1 MLWKYLS
8 ETYKAGEPIIAS
20 DITLNMTDVNRRRQF
35 KLLTDEG
42 KIRRYE
48 HGIYYIP
55 KKLRLGGEIS
65 LPPELVV
72 EYKYISRLRRT
83 MGYYSGY
90 SFANRIGVS
99 TQMPYVQEIV
109 TNEMGNPIKRIEK
122 DSCVFVVRKSRTEIT
137 DQNVKTL
144 QLLDLLKDLDMYSE
158 MTNDEIRQC
167 LSRYI
172 NSNNIRKSDI
182 DKYLPLYPD
191 KIYKSIYETGLT
203 NVFTQ

>member
-1 MLWKYLS
+1 MLWKYIN
-8 ETYKAGEPIIAS
+8 ETYNSGEPIIAS
-20 DITLNMTDVNRRRQF
+20 DITLNMTEVNRRQQF
-35 KLLTDEG
+35 KVLTDEG
-42 KIRRYE
+42 KLRRYE
-48 HGIYYIP
+48 SGVYYIP
-55 KKLRLGGEIS
+55 KKSRLGGEIS

-99 TQMPYVQEIV
+99 TQMPFVQEIV

-122 DSCVFVVRKSRTEIT
+122 DSCAFVVRKSRTEVT
-137 DQNVKTL
+137 DENVKTL

-158 MTNDEIRQC
+158 LKNDELRQC
-167 LSRYI
+167 LSRFI
-172 NSNNIRKSDI
+172 KSNNIRKSDI